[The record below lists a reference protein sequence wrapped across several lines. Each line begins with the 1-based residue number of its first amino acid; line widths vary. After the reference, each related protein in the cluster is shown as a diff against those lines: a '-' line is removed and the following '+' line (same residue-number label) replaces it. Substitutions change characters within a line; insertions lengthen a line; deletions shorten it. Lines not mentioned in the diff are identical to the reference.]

1 MIIEQKDCHGIKRV
15 VKLILKMETVI
26 PFKTQMRQGLQERIK
41 ILYNLLQNTIQKYK
55 TCKNCK

>member
-55 TCKNCK
+55 ICKKR